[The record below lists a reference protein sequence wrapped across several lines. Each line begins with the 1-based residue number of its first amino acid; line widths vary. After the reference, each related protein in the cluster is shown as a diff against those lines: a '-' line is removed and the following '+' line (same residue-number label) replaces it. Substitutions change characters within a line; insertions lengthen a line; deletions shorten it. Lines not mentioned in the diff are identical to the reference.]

1 MKLPSKQIHYVKPQ
15 NQIKYT
21 QFPQFQ
27 KYITCVAHLQGEVT
41 KCITFAIS
49 VTTQK
54 TCWMDFQ
61 NMLHWGGSQ
70 IYVQI
75 LVQIKKKKNMFYM
88 KTCTHFCANFRHNSL
103 TFIGVNKSG
112 RET

>member
-75 LVQIKKKKNMFYM
+75 LVQIKKKK
-88 KTCTHFCANFRHNSL
+88 KHVLHEDL
-103 TFIGVNKSG
+103 HTFLCKFQA
-112 RET
+112 